1 MIYNVLYLTTKNK
14 NIYVKVLQ
22 LIYFIIFC
30 NFSAHW
36 RDIIRRKVKIH
47 SEFQFYLVEQFL
59 NMRGVIDIDEAVYWA
74 NEFQL
79 DESMYDAYELEM
91 LTMARNEGR
100 GIIND
105 SDDFNEEELDNH
117 LFYSLKLNSEDIVFV
132 SSLDEFDEMVKYIS
146 QQVIFERLLLL

>member
-1 MIYNVLYLTTKNK
+1 M
-14 NIYVKVLQ
+14 
-22 LIYFIIFC
+22 
-30 NFSAHW
+30 
-36 RDIIRRKVKIH
+36 KIH

-132 SSLDEFDEMVKYIS
+132 SSLDEFEEMVKYIS

>member
-1 MIYNVLYLTTKNK
+1 MY
-14 NIYVKVLQ
+14 
-22 LIYFIIFC
+22 
-30 NFSAHW
+30 FSAHW
-36 RDIIRRKVKIH
+36 RGIIRRKVKIH
-47 SEFQFYLVEQFL
+47 PEFQFYLVEQFL
-59 NMRGVIDIDEAVYWA
+59 YYIDDIDEAVYWA

-117 LFYSLKLNSEDIVFV
+117 SFYSLKLNSEDIVFV

-146 QQVIFERLLLL
+146 QQVIFERLLFLRNLELFCYIQKNFLFNFAVCDWFRL

>member
-1 MIYNVLYLTTKNK
+1 MY
-14 NIYVKVLQ
+14 
-22 LIYFIIFC
+22 
-30 NFSAHW
+30 FSAHW

-79 DESMYDAYELEM
+79 DESMFTSYDSSI
-91 LTMARNEGR
+91 LTKARNEGR

-105 SDDFNEEELDNH
+105 CDDFNEGELEKQS
-117 LFYSLKLNSEDIVFV
+117 FYSLKLNSDDIVFV
-132 SSLDEFDEMVKYIS
+132 SSLDQFDEMLNFIS
-146 QQVIFERLLLL
+146 QQVISERSFKNNDLETFII

>member
-1 MIYNVLYLTTKNK
+1 MYSLFSDLFMT
-14 NIYVKVLQ
+14 
-22 LIYFIIFC
+22 
-30 NFSAHW
+30 FSAHW
-36 RDIIRRKVKIH
+36 RNIIRRKVNIH
-47 SEFQFYLVEQFL
+47 SEFQLYLVEKFL
-59 NMRGVIDIDEAVYWA
+59 YKDIDEAVYWA

-146 QQVIFERLLLL
+146 QQVIFEQLLFKKFKTFYYIPIQKKFFKFCSM

>member
-1 MIYNVLYLTTKNK
+1 M
-14 NIYVKVLQ
+14 
-22 LIYFIIFC
+22 
-30 NFSAHW
+30 
-36 RDIIRRKVKIH
+36 KIH

-59 NMRGVIDIDEAVYWA
+59 NMRGFIDIDEAVYWA

-79 DESMYDAYELEM
+79 DESMFTSYDIEI
-91 LTMARNEGR
+91 LTKARNEGR

-117 LFYSLKLNSEDIVFV
+117 SFYSLKLNSEDIVFV

-146 QQVIFERLLLL
+146 QQVIFCYLRNLKLFTIYLYKRIF